1 MLLSDQ
7 PFPVDLP
14 VAVRDAHCEVELR
27 TVLSRHDSRLDAMG
41 ISQLVACY
49 DTEVLNFK
57 LIDGA

>member
-1 MLLSDQ
+1 VLLSDQ